1 MAATA
6 IRVDSIAA
14 FERAEWDRCFS
25 GEGESWD
32 YYRACE
38 ESDIP
43 DFDWHYFAVVE
54 DGRLLAAVAA
64 FRTCYRL
71 DTTAQGTLKTITD
84 RLARLAPRLM
94 ALELLCLGSPV
105 TESCRVGFAPD
116 VPDRRR
122 EDLLRM
128 LIWAFEEEAARLGI
142 GLLGIKDA
150 REDDEWLWRR
160 CLAGYG
166 RMPGQPGAELDL
178 AGFADLDEYL
188 GSLSKATRKDMRRK
202 LRAEHAI
209 RIEYRRDIDDVLAQ
223 VGALYEA
230 TATRGDLRFECLP
243 PAYFANVLRQMRGR
257 AWCVLY
263 WLDADLVAFNLLL
276 DGPGRV
282 IDKFIGM
289 RYDVA
294 RKYNLYFLSWMANVR
309 HCIARRIPVY
319 QSGQGLYA
327 PKVRLGSRLLPQW
340 QYFRHRNRLINA
352 VLRLVCRFVRL
363 DRSDPAIRALLRSIK

>member
-1 MAATA
+1 MTAIA

-14 FERAEWDRCFS
+14 FEPAAWDRCFP
-25 GEGESWD
+25 GEGEGWD

-38 ESDIP
+38 DSAIP
-43 DFDWHYFAVVE
+43 DFDWEYFAVVE
-54 DGRLLAAVAA
+54 DGRLLAAVPA
-64 FRTCYRL
+64 FRTRYRL
-71 DTTAQGTLKTITD
+71 DTTVQGALKTIAD

-94 ALELLCLGSPV
+94 NLELLCLGSPV
-105 TESCRVGFAPD
+105 TESCRIGFAPEI
-116 VPDRRR
+116 PDRRR
-122 EDLLRM
+122 EELLRM
-128 LIWAFEEEAARLGI
+128 LIWAFEESAARQGV
-142 GLLGIKDA
+142 GLLGVKDA
-150 REDDEWLWRR
+150 RDEDEWLWRR
-160 CLAGYG
+160 CVSGYG
-166 RMPGQPGAELDL
+166 RMAGQPGAELDL
-178 AGFADLDEYL
+178 SGFADLDEYL
-188 GSLSKATRKDMRRK
+188 GSLSRATRKDMRRK

-209 RIEYRRDIDDVLAQ
+209 RIEYRREIDDVLGQ

-230 TATRGDLRFECLP
+230 TAARSALRFECLP

-263 WLDADLVAFNLLL
+263 WLDAELVAFNLLL

-340 QYFRHRNRLINA
+340 QYFRHRNPLVNA